1 MTRSPAFLP
10 LLSWLAL
17 AAWPL
22 AGHAAVPFVDP
33 VGKAAI
39 IKCGTNAAGNA
50 VNAVHADKIIFR
62 LTGFLAAK
70 DDADQVQLNQVPRNT
85 ELDIK
90 VLDNPR
96 SVADL
101 RGKVLTFL
109 GAADTPDA
117 RLNVAIIDVDY
128 AMVCPAVN

>member
-1 MTRSPAFLP
+1 MTRSSVLLP
-10 LLSWLAL
+10 VLSWLAL

-22 AGHAAVPFVDP
+22 ASHATVPVVDA
-33 VGKAAI
+33 VGKAAL
-39 IKCGTNAAGNA
+39 IKCGSNAAGAA

-62 LTGFLAAK
+62 LTGFLPAR

-117 RLNVAIIDVDY
+117 RLNVNIIDVDY
-128 AMVCPAVN
+128 AMVCPAAN